1 LTNYYRACAAIKS
14 PFQATAA
21 KNLAG
26 DQKPVLWSEVNLLIP
41 NLGSTS
47 LKYQIL
53 EMPAETLLA
62 KGRLERVADYRDAI
76 RQAFGQIGAGET
88 RIDAVALKAVHAGPR
103 YRGTFVV
110 DDGVV
115 AALRQ
120 FLPAA
125 PAHNAIYLTAIEA
138 FREAMPGT
146 PIVAAFEPEFHATMP
161 EQARLYG
168 VPGAWLEEGVVKY
181 GFHGASHQYVGERV
195 AAMLGRQGNLVS
207 CHLGGSS
214 SMCAIDAGRS
224 VDTTMGFSP
233 QSGLENA
240 TRHGDLDVFAV
251 LYMMERHGWSTEEV
265 RRQLSKG
272 GGLAGLSGVEG
283 GDLRDIE
290 AAAGQ
295 GSRRAELALA
305 VFAYQVK
312 KTIGAYAA
320 AMGGLDAVAFTGGIG
335 ENSAR
340 LRSACC
346 EGLEFLGIRL
356 DAEKNHSGS
365 GDRMV
370 SAVDS
375 RVAVLALA
383 TNEELIVARRAY
395 RLLSN

>member
-1 LTNYYRACAAIKS
+1 M
-14 PFQATAA
+14 
-21 KNLAG
+21 
-26 DQKPVLWSEVNLLIP
+26 NLLIP

-47 LKYQIL
+47 LKYQVI
-53 EMPAETLLA
+53 EMPSEAVKA
-62 KGRLERVADYRDAI
+62 RGRLERVCDYREAI
-76 RQAFGQIGAGET
+76 AQISTGET

-115 AALRQ
+115 EALRQ

-138 FREAMPGT
+138 FREAMPGA
-146 PIVAAFEPEFHATMP
+146 PIVAAFETEFHATMP
-161 EQARLYG
+161 EHARLYG
-168 VPGAWLEEGVVKY
+168 VPGAWLEEGVAKY
-181 GFHGASHQYVGERV
+181 GFHGASHRYVAER
-195 AAMLGRQGNLVS
+195 AAGMLGRAGKLVS

-214 SMCAIDAGRS
+214 SMCAIDGGKSA
-224 VDTTMGFSP
+224 DTTMGFSP

-251 LYMMERHGWSTEEV
+251 LYMMERHGWGPGEV
-265 RRQLSKG
+265 RKQLAGG
-272 GGLAGLSGVEG
+272 GGLAGLSGVAG
-283 GDLRDIE
+283 GDVRDLE
-290 AAAGQ
+290 KAAAE
-295 GSRRAELALA
+295 GSNRAAVALE

-346 EGLEFLGIRL
+346 AGLEFLGIRL
-356 DAEKNHSGS
+356 DAARNGSGS

-370 SAVDS
+370 SADES

-383 TNEELIVARRAY
+383 TNEELIVARRAWGC
-395 RLLSN
+395 LSA

>member
-1 LTNYYRACAAIKS
+1 M
-14 PFQATAA
+14 
-21 KNLAG
+21 
-26 DQKPVLWSEVNLLIP
+26 NLLIP

-47 LKYQIL
+47 LKYQVI
-53 EMPAETLLA
+53 EMPSEAVKA
-62 KGRLERVADYRDAI
+62 RGRVERVCDYREAI
-76 RQAFGQIGAGET
+76 AQISTGEA

-115 AALRQ
+115 EALRQ

-138 FREAMPGT
+138 FREAMPGV
-146 PIVAAFEPEFHATMP
+146 PIVAAFETEFHATMP
-161 EQARLYG
+161 DHARLYG
-168 VPGAWLEEGVVKY
+168 VPGTWLEEGVAKY
-181 GFHGASHQYVGERV
+181 GFHGASHRYISER
-195 AAMLGRQGNLVS
+195 AAGMLGRAGKLVS

-214 SMCAIDAGRS
+214 SMCAIDGGRS

-251 LYMMERHGWSTEEV
+251 LYMMERHGWGPEEV
-265 RRQLSKG
+265 RKQLAGG
-272 GGLAGLSGVEG
+272 GGLAGLSGVAG
-283 GDLRDIE
+283 GDVRDLE
-290 AAAGQ
+290 KAAAE
-295 GSRRAELALA
+295 GSDRAAAALD

-346 EGLEFLGIRL
+346 AGLEFLGIRL
-356 DAEKNHSGS
+356 DAARNESGS
-365 GDRMV
+365 GDRIV
-370 SAVDS
+370 SADDS
-375 RVAVLALA
+375 QVAVLALA
-383 TNEELIVARRAY
+383 TNEELIVARRAW
-395 RLLSN
+395 RCLA